1 MTNFEAISARLYPY
15 NVDDNLIIVACMD
28 AGLKAEAEYWGQ
40 TGKISVAKAT
50 IDILKQ
56 LIVLSSEGN
65 GGYALGYDVDMLRER
80 IYALAKDN
88 GLTDIADEFDSRSSI
103 SDASDLW

>member
-15 NVDDNLIIVACMD
+15 NVDDNLIAVACVD
-28 AGLKAEAEYWGQ
+28 AGLEAEAEYWGQ
-40 TGKISVAKAT
+40 TGKIPVAKAT

-56 LIVLSSEGN
+56 LIVLSSENN
-65 GGYALGYDVDMLRER
+65 GGYALGYDVDMLRKR

-88 GLTDIADEFDSRSSI
+88 GLTDIADEFNATPTI
-103 SDASDLW
+103 EFLPY

>member
-15 NVDDNLIIVACMD
+15 NVDDNLIAVACMD
-28 AGLKAEAEYWGQ
+28 AGLRADAMYWGP
-40 TGKISVAKAT
+40 TGKTSVAKAT

-56 LIVLSSEGN
+56 LIVLSSESN
-65 GGYALGYDVDMLRER
+65 GGYALGYDVDKLRER

-88 GLTDIADEFDSRSSI
+88 GLTDIADEFAVIPTIEFLPD
-103 SDASDLW
+103 

>member
-15 NVDDNLIIVACMD
+15 NVDDNLIAVACMD
-28 AGLKAEAEYWGQ
+28 AGLEAEGEYLVQ

-56 LIVLSSEGN
+56 LIVLASENN

-80 IYALAKDN
+80 IFALAKDN
-88 GLTDIADEFDSRSSI
+88 GLTDIADEFSATPTI
-103 SDASDLW
+103 EFLPY